1 MTINTNYNGNFRI
14 KYGPWIDALPEPGTL
29 AELFPF
35 RQQAKIGEKYR
46 VPFTAAIEHGQTAS
60 RAGGLFA
67 YRPAIGGQT
76 PYAELD
82 GSTIVMRAQVS
93 WDDIYASL
101 NGNSMSGGGN
111 AASYQDMMSLKVKHL
126 GQGGQLY
133 RELAL
138 GYGPGPTSTA
148 AANIGVVS
156 TTGAAI
162 NAGAQN
168 IRLSR
173 ASFIPGLWALMK
185 GALVD
190 VYQSD
195 GTTIRSTNVEILGVP
210 TQTKTQIRVGVSTV
224 SGAATGTPAAVIT
237 SGDIIV
243 PAGWVGQSAIGVEPM
258 FATQTG
264 TIFGVDITTISQFRA
279 LEFDASNGP
288 LTRALIRSYMATL
301 SYNGSKKGGTWMVCG
316 GAFSALA
323 EEQSGQ
329 VRDTTMGGSKKQ
341 GETGLA
347 FDTPGGP
354 VEIKVWDLAKQ
365 GQAMYFANTADPYR
379 VGTTDLTMRP
389 IEGISENFLT
399 NLPDYN
405 GCQIQNYANQA
416 PFVSQPWHCA
426 RVKNLQ
432 STGDILDVA

>member
-1 MTINTNYNGNFRI
+1 MTISANYNGNFRI

-29 AELFPF
+29 AEIFPF
-35 RQQAKIGEKYR
+35 KQQAKIGEKYR

-67 YRPAIGGQT
+67 LNPAISGKT

-138 GYGPGPTSTA
+138 GYGPGATSTA
-148 AANIGVVS
+148 ASNIGVVS
-156 TTGAAI
+156 TTAAAVNTSPSVRI
-162 NAGAQN
+162 
-168 IRLSR
+168 SR
-173 ASFIPGLWALMK
+173 ASFIPGLWPLMMN
-185 GALVD
+185 ALVD

-195 GTTIRSTNVEILGVP
+195 GTTLRAGNVQVLGVP
-210 TQTKTQIRVGVSTV
+210 SQTKTQVKFGVSTV
-224 SGAATGTPAAVIT
+224 TGKATVNPTAVIT
-237 SGDIIV
+237 ANDIIV
-243 PAGWVGQSAIGVEPM
+243 PAGWVGQSCIGVEPM

-264 TIFGVDITTISQFRA
+264 TIFTVDITTISQFRA
-279 LEFDASNGP
+279 LEQDNSNGP
-288 LTRALIRSYMATL
+288 LTRALIRAYLATL
-301 SYNGSKKGGTWMVCG
+301 SYNGSKRGGRLAVCG

-329 VRDTTMGGSKKQ
+329 VRDTTKGGDKLQ
-341 GETGLA
+341 GETSLT
-347 FDTPGGP
+347 FQTPGGE
-354 VEIKVWDLAKQ
+354 VEVFVWDLCKQ
-365 GQAMYFANTADPYR
+365 GQAIYFANTADCYR

-389 IEGISENFLT
+389 VEGISENFLT
-399 NLPDYN
+399 NLTDYN

-416 PFVSQPWHCA
+416 PFVSQPWHCM
-426 RVKNLQ
+426 RIKNIQ
-432 STGDILDVA
+432 STGDILDLP